1 MTRSFRLLF
10 ANVIFLL
17 IIGCAVCYGAG
28 AYANG
33 GRQQISYKYYKTIV
47 VGTDDTLWSI
57 AEEYCPEEY
66 HSYQEFIKEVKQVN
80 RIGDTIYAGNTI
92 IVPYYSTELK

>member
-10 ANVIFLL
+10 ANAIFVL
-17 IIGCAVCYGAG
+17 IIGCAICYGAG
-28 AYANG
+28 ANANG
-33 GRQQISYKYYKTIV
+33 GAQEPTYKYYKTII

-57 AEEYCPEEY
+57 AEAYCPEEY
-66 HSYQEFIKEVKQVN
+66 HSYREFIKEVKQIN
-80 RIGDTIYAGNTI
+80 NIGDTIYAGNTI